1 MADEK
6 PQAQRVALLAGGSGL
21 VGNELLRLLLRTP
34 DYSRIYAVSRRP
46 LPFDSPRL
54 ANRIV
59 PLEETRARLNGVH
72 CDDAFC
78 CIGSTRSSAGS
89 AAEREKVDLDL
100 VVSFAR
106 AAQGFGATRM
116 IVITSAGANSQSRNP
131 YLRVKGRLEEALR
144 ELRFSS
150 LEIMQPGLLLGAR
163 AQPRLLELAGSV
175 VMPLLNPLLFGPYA
189 QWRAIGASNL
199 AAAMLAAARSQRR
212 GVYVNSGLA
221 LRVTGR
227 CREAQAFLIGDLA
240 HIAPPH
246 LHCQMGDHILQ
257 TGR

>member
-6 PQAQRVALLAGGSGL
+6 IQLQRVALVAGGSGL
-21 VGNELLRLLLRTP
+21 VGSELLRLLLRTS

-46 LPFDSPRL
+46 LPFDNPRL

-59 PLEETRARLNGVH
+59 PLEETRVRLNGVH

-89 AAEREKVDLDL
+89 IQEREKVDLDL

-106 AAQGFGATRM
+106 AAQAFGATQLV
-116 IVITSAGANSQSRNP
+116 VITSAGANPQSSNP
-131 YLRVKGRLEEALR
+131 YLRVKGRLEVALR
-144 ELRFSS
+144 EMRFQS

-163 AQPRLLELAGSV
+163 PQPRILELAGSV
-175 VMPLLNPLLFGPYA
+175 VMPLLNPLLLGKHA
-189 QWRAIGASNL
+189 QWRAIAASNV

-212 GVYVNSGLA
+212 GVHVSTGLTLKA
-221 LRVTGR
+221 MADAGKRK
-227 CREAQAFLIGDLA
+227 
-240 HIAPPH
+240 PS
-246 LHCQMGDHILQ
+246 
-257 TGR
+257 

>member
-21 VGNELLRLLLRTP
+21 VGNELLRLLLRTS

-46 LPFDSPRL
+46 LPFDNPRL

-72 CDDAFC
+72 CDDVFC

-89 AAEREKVDLDL
+89 VQEREKVDLDL

-106 AAQGFGATRM
+106 AAQAFGATRM
-116 IVITSAGANSQSRNP
+116 VVVTSAGANAQSRNP
-131 YLRVKGRLEEALR
+131 YLRVKGLLEGALR
-144 ELRFSS
+144 ELRFPC
-150 LEIMQPGLLLGAR
+150 LEIMQPGLLLGVR
-163 AQPRLLELAGSV
+163 AQPRLLELAGSA
-175 VMPLLNPLLFGPYA
+175 VMPLLNPLLFGRLA
-189 QWRAIGASNL
+189 LWRGIAASDL

-212 GVYVNSGLA
+212 GVHVSAGVT
-221 LRVTGR
+221 LRAMADSVKGKP
-227 CREAQAFLIGDLA
+227 F
-240 HIAPPH
+240 
-246 LHCQMGDHILQ
+246 
-257 TGR
+257 